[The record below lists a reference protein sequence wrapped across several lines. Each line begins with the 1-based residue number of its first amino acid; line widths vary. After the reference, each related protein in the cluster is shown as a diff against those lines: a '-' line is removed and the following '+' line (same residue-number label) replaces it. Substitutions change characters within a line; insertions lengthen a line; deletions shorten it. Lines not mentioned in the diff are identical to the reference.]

1 MLEWLPTCSEELIAP
16 LSIIT
21 RARSLS
27 LVRALYLITNLKI
40 ALLITDTDT
49 IILNNHRRYC
59 SAPFDI
65 RLFDGSA
72 LGLCE
77 SNLNSITLGH
87 TRNMASRMR
96 KTGTKKAALFAKSTA
111 PALELHDI
119 RSAEKVN
126 FGGFL
131 CLPRGFPDSTSTTG
145 IAPIA
150 TLDHMNRFDHVL
162 IGFQLELCTWG
173 PAGCSRRIGC
183 PFLESN

>member
-1 MLEWLPTCSEELIAP
+1 MRWTPTEQKVHDDYRGSHEMKWKLQ
-16 LSIIT
+16 IT
-21 RARSLS
+21 GNGNGSWSA
-27 LVRALYLITNLKI
+27 
-40 ALLITDTDT
+40 
-49 IILNNHRRYC
+49 NHCRCC

-65 RLFDGSA
+65 RLFDRSA

-119 RSAEKVN
+119 RSAKKVN

-131 CLPRGFPDSTSTTG
+131 CLPRGFPESTSTTG

-150 TLDHMNRFDHVL
+150 ILGHMNRFDHVL

-173 PAGCSRRIGC
+173 PAGCSRRICC